1 MPVVADGIVLPV
13 FTIFV
18 LVSKIALLDEIK
30 SNGSFGG
37 VFNLAE
43 GAFEVVLDVI
53 DD

>member
-18 LVSKIALLDEIK
+18 LVSKIALFDEIK
-30 SNGSFGG
+30 GHGSFGG
-37 VFNLAE
+37 IFDLAE
-43 GAFEVVLDVI
+43 GAFKVILDVI